1 MLLDKGL
8 LESEENILDGDKL
21 RHKLESALPQARSR
35 ITFISAYVT
44 QSAIDWLSE
53 FKPKNVD
60 AYIVC
65 RLLPSDVLNGATQLS
80 ALIVALNKNIKVLC
94 LHSLHAKIFAI
105 DNEVIYVG
113 SANLTNNGLKI
124 YGTGNLEACIKVPG
138 NNLNLR
144 FIQNILDSA
153 TSLDE
158 ESIRNMQDYI
168 DSKATAIS
176 HDQWPEGVIKENE
189 GIWVRDFFWTQSEK
203 NNNSHE
209 LSHDLELLGLGSI
222 DNIQDIL
229 KENVLKTRCI
239 KWLIKKLETEPG
251 NELYFGSLSNILH
264 NELKDDPVPYR
275 KDVKSLLHNLLSYA
289 EVYLPEIFEISTPR
303 HSQKIRLMK
312 QPIEFS

>member
-1 MLLDKGL
+1 MLFDKEL
-8 LESEENILDGDKL
+8 REPEESILDGGKL

-44 QSAIDWLSE
+44 QSAIDWLSG

-65 RLLPSDVLNGATQLS
+65 RLLPSDVLSGATQLS
-80 ALIVALNKNIKVLC
+80 ALIAALNKGIKVFC

-105 DNEVIYVG
+105 DNETIYVG

-138 NNLNLR
+138 NNLNLK

-158 ESIRNMQDYI
+158 ESIRKMQDCI

-189 GIWVRDFFWTQSEK
+189 GIWVRDFFWTHSEK
-203 NNNSHE
+203 NKNNPE

-222 DNIQDIL
+222 NNIQDIL

-251 NELYFGSLSNILH
+251 HELYFGSLSNILH
-264 NELKDDPVPYR
+264 DELKDDPIPYR

-289 EVYLPEIFEISTPR
+289 VVYLPEIIEVSTPR
-303 HSQKIRLMK
+303 HSQKIRLIK
-312 QPIEFS
+312 QSLEFS